1 MDICSKVCYERPE
14 GSDHTNKKP
23 LPTNP
28 IEKPGPTYVAAR
40 LPNTNASGS
49 ARPANENSEN
59 CRAAR
64 ARTATNVSTVT

>member
-1 MDICSKVCYERPE
+1 MFCTAYASPIPQKRKPLV
-14 GSDHTNKKP
+14 KP